1 MPGRFVVLEGPEGS
15 GKSTLAH
22 RLAEWLRGRDIDV
35 LLVREPGSTP
45 VAEALRAELLDADRQ
60 WTPEMEL
67 LYYVA
72 ARADHVTKVIR
83 PALEAGRLV
92 ISDRFEMSTRAYQG
106 AGRGVDSHFLEWA
119 NRAATG
125 GLIPD
130 LTLVL
135 VLPADAGLERV
146 RSSGRT
152 QDRLDREPDA
162 FHHRVAAYYQSV
174 HGPGIRHLDATL
186 PPDTLLQEAIVELR
200 QLLPELI
207 PTA

>member
-1 MPGRFVVLEGPEGS
+1 
-15 GKSTLAH
+15 
-22 RLAEWLRGRDIDV
+22 
-35 LLVREPGSTP
+35 
-45 VAEALRAELLDADRQ
+45 
-60 WTPEMEL
+60 MEL

-125 GLIPD
+125 GLTPD

-146 RSSGRT
+146 RSSGRA
-152 QDRLDREPDA
+152 QDRLDRESDA

-200 QLLPELI
+200 QLVPKQI